1 MQWFLVWM
9 LQEAGMVNADEL
21 VNAVAHSTNRC
32 PELLQCFKRR
42 RRTLTEK
49 VSPHTQ
55 TANIPGQVL
64 VENVSYELNNSKP
77 QITDF
82 LLSESEKDTQFQ
94 LKLDIHLAML
104 LKYFNTEIQLPAMPS
119 LLHCVRKQSVESEL
133 SNVVY
138 VEILSEIADSKA
150 TLLHIVGKL
159 HKTFLTDLKQKWVLV
174 IGDAKIFDVLQ
185 DLRVEYGDNLKWLI
199 PIPGDWH
206 VLYNYHK
213 VLMKPYADAGLINL
227 AKVSGYRA
235 ETLTAIRN
243 ASNFRRTHLFLLQ
256 SFEAVYQH
264 YLDLFY
270 GEDINEEV
278 QTSVKSLLDEF
289 NGICNEADLE
299 AFRSTASSTM
309 TKTKLAQIQSE
320 FVEYLESLDHE
331 TYKFWH
337 KFLFEDFLPY
347 LSLYMSL
354 RHRNWDMRMA
364 GLKQMAALYTA
375 FDHTTYQG
383 LIPQHLLDVCK
394 MPDCLKAHLK
404 RGAFAIRLTSRD
416 WCGVALDEC
425 HEMKINKD
433 AKLAVIRPTR
443 EKMRHISN
451 YLPFRSACINNLKSQ
466 LFPEQKKQRN
476 CYTPTSRDKA
486 VETNA
491 KAMLSALK
499 SHGMVSTSQDNNS
512 GLCTILHHK
521 EATPAQSHD
530 LLRFRHIGQES
541 FEQYVRHRM
550 LNDPSTVAP
559 VRQKRLVTFTVTEA
573 QKRRV
578 KVVEKETKMAQRVL
592 KRQMAWMVKHE
603 VDPQEINNFFG
614 PTSSLPRALA
624 DRNGLPNKSAKSTT
638 TKDIPVILTSLP
650 WAPTA
655 VILEGMFI
663 IQTPPFP
670 TMEHMKEYA
679 QMLFIRYVTPHYNRN
694 ATEVHVV
701 FDNPGGLAE
710 TPKEIEQKRRDAAS
724 AESMDHKCTT
734 FHSGTEVPKNWR
746 ALLACRRCKSAL
758 TSYLAEQFLEL
769 APSHMQDTGQE
780 FFTNV
785 KGVAYT
791 SSNEED
797 MMERPSLSTNMD
809 EADMRIWLHCVHSN
823 CTRIVI
829 FSPDTDIYDIG
840 LAIAGNMHGKSI
852 IIQLSKSLV
861 SSPKLLD
868 LNALLLAITRDPD
881 LSGIPPSGRP
891 QALQTLYVCT
901 GCDYVSFFAGI
912 GKCSFLSTFFQHAS
926 FIASNSPPGS
936 IGMISLNKQDK
947 SLF

>member
-1 MQWFLVWM
+1 
-9 LQEAGMVNADEL
+9 
-21 VNAVAHSTNRC
+21 
-32 PELLQCFKRR
+32 
-42 RRTLTEK
+42 
-49 VSPHTQ
+49 
-55 TANIPGQVL
+55 
-64 VENVSYELNNSKP
+64 
-77 QITDF
+77 
-82 LLSESEKDTQFQ
+82 
-94 LKLDIHLAML
+94 
-104 LKYFNTEIQLPAMPS
+104 
-119 LLHCVRKQSVESEL
+119 
-133 SNVVY
+133 
-138 VEILSEIADSKA
+138 
-150 TLLHIVGKL
+150 
-159 HKTFLTDLKQKWVLV
+159 
-174 IGDAKIFDVLQ
+174 
-185 DLRVEYGDNLKWLI
+185 
-199 PIPGDWH
+199 
-206 VLYNYHK
+206 
-213 VLMKPYADAGLINL
+213 
-227 AKVSGYRA
+227 
-235 ETLTAIRN
+235 
-243 ASNFRRTHLFLLQ
+243 
-256 SFEAVYQH
+256 
-264 YLDLFY
+264 
-270 GEDINEEV
+270 
-278 QTSVKSLLDEF
+278 
-289 NGICNEADLE
+289 
-299 AFRSTASSTM
+299 
-309 TKTKLAQIQSE
+309 
-320 FVEYLESLDHE
+320 
-331 TYKFWH
+331 
-337 KFLFEDFLPY
+337 
-347 LSLYMSL
+347 
-354 RHRNWDMRMA
+354 
-364 GLKQMAALYTA
+364 
-375 FDHTTYQG
+375 
-383 LIPQHLLDVCK
+383 

-404 RGAFAIRLTSRD
+404 RGALAIRLTSRD

-466 LFPEQKKQRN
+466 LFPEQTKQRN

-499 SHGMVSTSQDNNS
+499 SHGMVSTSQYNNS

-530 LLRFRHIGQES
+530 LLRFRDIGQES

-578 KVVEKETKMAQRVL
+578 KVVEKEMKMAQRVL

-638 TKDIPVILTSLP
+638 TKYIQNRYKDIPVILTSLP

-791 SSNEED
+791 CSNEED
-797 MMERPSLSTNMD
+797 MMERPFLSTNMD
-809 EADMRIWLHCVHSN
+809 EADMRVWLHCMHSN

-829 FSPDTDIYDIG
+829 FSPDTDIYQIG
-840 LAIAGNMHGKSI
+840 LAIAGNMHRKSIII

-868 LNALLLAITRDPD
+868 LNALLLSITRDPD

-926 FIASNSPPGS
+926 FIASNLPPGS
-936 IGMISLNKQDK
+936 IGMISLNKQDE
-947 SLF
+947 SLFSFFRLVGCAYFRSHASGFEERSPVTLYNSVSAAGTLFERHSQWLTLIRNVVWLRADKESQHVPTAEALQLHWYRCLWVLGIWHSATENEVELPGIINRTNFNACTSCIQLFSIPIALTEYGWVRQESTGILDVTWDTSDNITAVQRRVEHALKGCKCKTGCATRRCTCMKEGRSCGPGCQCVHCTNSATCPPVNTELHNLEIEDEKQMSDDSTDTSSDEIEDENQEYEEYMNTAHLMISVFGEDSDSDD